1 MMYCNWNILIISH
14 KNLTIFVC
22 NRDLYDVRRVTEHHI
37 LRLFAFATLFVRLLR
52 QGLRTYDS
60 PRYRQFAKR
69 LGRLIRHTVQYA
81 SDVWEGF
88 RFVLT
93 YCQSVKYTKH
103 LT

>member
-1 MMYCNWNILIISH
+1 VN
-14 KNLTIFVC
+14 
-22 NRDLYDVRRVTEHHI
+22 EHHI
-37 LRLFAFATLFVRLLR
+37 LRLLAFATVFVRLLR

-88 RFVLT
+88 RFVAVCSLC
-93 YCQSVKYTKH
+93 YEIVKYTKSVTYMVN
-103 LT
+103 LG